1 MGSVTVGGKRTN
13 KIEQLILAAVSFFWC
28 FLMWFSTAAFSAAI
42 IEHYN
47 LSRAEFAVL
56 ASSAIWL
63 APIGRVIAGFLA
75 DKIGAHRTFPLI
87 LTYTGIACIASSFVE
102 DYNTFFWLRVI
113 VASAGISFVVGIQHV
128 AQWFEEHEIGTAEG
142 LYAGTGNVGAGVG
155 AMMLPRIYGTD
166 YKTAF
171 IHLGIVAFILAG
183 LYILRGVP
191 ARSEE
196 IAARAKK
203 HASLKRMFYIFTRW
217 GAIALM
223 LQYAMSFGYEIALNA
238 WLPGYYKLG
247 FEEELRAL
255 GYTTTAAMGVAA
267 GTFAA
272 VQSFNASLWRPF
284 SGFISDMFQK
294 HRWMPWPF
302 LNKTEPWAP
311 RLHWVFTSM
320 VLITILSVAL
330 TIAGRTHQLIPSVLI
345 LAVLGFCISTGTGSC
360 FGLVPILFKKYP
372 GIATGFIGG
381 ISTSGGIIYPLVF
394 GSVENIHDG
403 YAAVAIFMFIPF
415 MLWFIFAFGR
425 FRKRVTGDEGLGS
438 KESWGLV
445 EEEKDELPVDREAE
459 AIADIE
465 EMRKKE
471 RWLVWGMFVLGLE
484 AAIAVFQTIFALFMA
499 LTGRGGIGGH

>member
-1 MGSVTVGGKRTN
+1 MGMLVVAGKRTH
-13 KIEQLILAAVSFFWC
+13 KIEQLFLAAVSFFWC

-42 IEHYN
+42 IDHYN

-63 APIGRVIAGFLA
+63 APIGRIIAGFLS

-87 LTYTGIACIASSFVE
+87 LTYTGIACIASAFVE
-102 DYNTFFWLRVI
+102 DYGTFFWLRVI

-128 AQWFEEHEIGTAEG
+128 AQWFEDHEIGTAEG

-155 AMMLPRIYGTD
+155 AMMLPRIYGAD

-171 IHLGIVAFILAG
+171 IHLGIVALILAVI
-183 LYILRGVP
+183 YILRGVP

-196 IAARAKK
+196 VAARAKK

-223 LQYAMSFGYEIALNA
+223 LEYAMSFGYEIALNA
-238 WLPGYYKLG
+238 WLPGYYKMG
-247 FEEELRAL
+247 FAKQLEAL
-255 GYTTTAAMGVAA
+255 GYTTTAAIGVAA

-284 SGFISDMFQK
+284 SGFMSDMFQR
-294 HRWMPWPF
+294 HRWTPWPF

-311 RLHWVFTSM
+311 RLHWVFTAM

-330 TIAGRTHQLIPSVLI
+330 TFAGRTGHLTTSVLV
-345 LAVLGFCISTGTGSC
+345 LAILGFVISTGTGSC
-360 FGLVPILFKKYP
+360 FGLVPVLFRNYP

-381 ISTSGGIIYPLVF
+381 VSTSFGIVYPLVF
-394 GSVENIHDG
+394 GKVENIHDG
-403 YAAVAIFMFIPF
+403 YAAVAVYFFIPF
-415 MLWFIFAFGR
+415 ILLFIFAFGW
-425 FRKRVTGDEGLGS
+425 FRKHITGDEGIGS
-438 KESWGLV
+438 KEIWGLK
-445 EEEKDELPVDREAE
+445 EEEADELPMDREAE

-471 RWLVWGMFVLGLE
+471 RWLVWGMFVLGME
-484 AAIAVFQTIFALFMA
+484 ATLAVLQTAYSLFMA
-499 LTGRGGIGGH
+499 LTGRKV

>member
-1 MGSVTVGGKRTN
+1 MGTVVASKKTH
-13 KIEQLILAAVSFFWC
+13 KIEQLILAAVAFFWC
-28 FLMWFSTAAFSAAI
+28 FLMWFSTAAFSSAI
-42 IEHYN
+42 IDHYH

-63 APIGRVIAGFLA
+63 APVGRVIAGFLA

-87 LTYTGIACIASSFVE
+87 LTYTGAACIASAFVE
-102 DYNTFFWLRVI
+102 DYNAFFWLRVI

-128 AQWFEEHEIGTAEG
+128 AQWFDDHEIGTAEG

-155 AMMLPRIYGTD
+155 AMMLPRIYGAD

-171 IHLGIVAFILAG
+171 IHLGIIAFILAG
-183 LYILRGVP
+183 IYILRGVP
-191 ARSEE
+191 AKSVE
-196 IAARAKK
+196 IAERAKK

-223 LQYAMSFGYEIALNA
+223 LEYAMSFGYEIALNA
-238 WLPGYYKLG
+238 WLPGYYRLG
-247 FEEELRAL
+247 FEEQLKAL

-294 HRWMPWPF
+294 HRLTPWPF

-311 RLHWVFTSM
+311 RLHWVFTAM

-330 TIAGRTHQLIPSVLI
+330 TIAGRTGHLTTSVLV
-345 LAVLGFCISTGTGSC
+345 LALLGFVISTGTGSC
-360 FGLVPILFKKYP
+360 FGLVPILFRKYP

-381 ISTSGGIIYPLVF
+381 VSTTGGIIYPLVF
-394 GSVENIHDG
+394 GKVENIHDG
-403 YAAVAIFMFIPF
+403 YAAVALWIFIPF
-415 MLWFIFAFGR
+415 ILFFIFAFGW
-425 FRKRVTGDEGLGS
+425 FRKRITGDEGIGS
-438 KESWGLV
+438 KKMWGLDS
-445 EEEKDELPVDREAE
+445 EGEDELPTDREAE

-471 RWLVWGMFVLGLE
+471 RWLVWGMFVLGME
-484 AAIAVFQTIFALFMA
+484 AAIAVLQTVYSLFMA
-499 LTGRGGIGGH
+499 LTGRGGAGGH

>member
-1 MGSVTVGGKRTN
+1 MGAVVVAGKRTH
-13 KIEQLILAAVSFFWC
+13 KIEQLVLAAVAFFWC
-28 FLMWFSTAAFSAAI
+28 FLMWFSTAAFSSAI
-42 IEHYN
+42 IDHYH

-63 APIGRVIAGFLA
+63 APIGRVIAGFLS

-87 LTYTGIACIASSFVE
+87 LVYTGAACIASAFVD
-102 DYNTFFWLRVI
+102 DYNAFFWLRVI

-128 AQWFEEHEIGTAEG
+128 AQWFDDHEIGTAEG

-155 AMMLPRIYGTD
+155 AMMLPRIYGAD

-171 IHLGIVAFILAG
+171 IHLGIVAFILAAI
-183 LYILRGVP
+183 YILRGVP
-191 ARSEE
+191 AKSEE
-196 IAARAKK
+196 IAQRAKK
-203 HASLKRMFYIFTRW
+203 HASLKRMLYIFTRW

-223 LQYAMSFGYEIALNA
+223 LEYAMSFGYEIALNA

-247 FEEELRAL
+247 FGEQLKAL
-255 GYTTTAAMGVAA
+255 GYTTTAAVGVAA

-284 SGFISDMFQK
+284 SGFLSDMFQK
-294 HRWMPWPF
+294 HRLTPWPF

-311 RLHWVFTSM
+311 RLHWVFTAM

-330 TIAGRTHQLIPSVLI
+330 TIAGRTGHLTTSVLV
-345 LAVLGFCISTGTGSC
+345 LALLGFVISTGTGSC
-360 FGLVPILFKKYP
+360 FGLVPILFRKYP

-381 ISTSGGIIYPLVF
+381 VSTTGGIIYPLVF
-394 GSVENIHDG
+394 GKVENIHDG
-403 YAAVAIFMFIPF
+403 YAAVALYIFVPFILF
-415 MLWFIFAFGR
+415 FIFAFGW

-438 KESWGLV
+438 KQMWGLDN
-445 EEEKDELPVDREAE
+445 ESEDELPADREAE

-471 RWLVWGMFVLGLE
+471 KWLVWGMFVLGME
-484 AAIAVFQTIFALFMA
+484 AAIAVLQTAYSLFMA
-499 LTGRGGIGGH
+499 LTGKKV